1 MSRSGRDRSEAWERA
16 DSGGGWLDRPLEWAV
31 PLGRIAGIDLRLH
44 LLLPLFAGVE
54 LLRASLGPSAMGLA
68 PTAMAL
74 AWLAVSVLLHELG
87 HAFACRR
94 MGGHCDEILLW
105 PLGGLA
111 ECDPPHDWLSHV
123 VTAVGGPIVNLAL
136 LLGCGIALG
145 IGGAPIAGAAIPN
158 PLDPFAG
165 LNLLGGSAWMEAV
178 FLLGWVNSILLAINV
193 VPMLPLDGGRIVE
206 GVLRRRRGA
215 HESLQIAIRVG
226 YGAAIALAIAGIL
239 IDQLT
244 LLVLAA
250 LGALWGHR
258 LSQTLQRDL
267 VGEESEGL
275 PAGAFSSRGDSR
287 SQREAR
293 RLEEAE
299 RREEERQRRE
309 AEAVAQR
316 QQEVDRILAKIR
328 REGMQSLN
336 AAERKSLERET
347 KRRRGEGEG

>member
-1 MSRSGRDRSEAWERA
+1 MSRRPDRDRPEAWERA

-44 LLLPLFAGVE
+44 LLLPLFAAVE
-54 LLRASLGPSAMGLA
+54 LLRASLGNSALGVG

-136 LLGCGIALG
+136 VAGCGVALA
-145 IGGAPIAGAAIPN
+145 IGGAPIGGAAIPN
-158 PLDPFAG
+158 PLDPRAG
-165 LNLLGGSAWMEAV
+165 LALVGGGGWMEAV

-206 GVLRRRRGA
+206 GFLRRRRGE
-215 HESLQIAIRVG
+215 HESLRLAIRVG
-226 YGAAIALAIAGIL
+226 YVAAVGLAITGIL
-239 IDQLT
+239 VDQLT

-258 LSQTLQRDL
+258 LSQALQRDL
-267 VGEESEGL
+267 VGDEEDGL
-275 PAGAFSSRGDSR
+275 PAGVFSPRADAR

-293 RLEEAE
+293 RREEVE
-299 RREEERQRRE
+299 RREEERQRRQEE
-309 AEAVAQR
+309 AEARR
-316 QQEVDRILAKIR
+316 QEELDRILAKIR
-328 REGMQSLN
+328 RDGMGSLT
-336 AAERKSLERET
+336 AAERKALERET
-347 KRRRGEGEG
+347 KRRGG

>member
-16 DSGGGWLDRPLEWAV
+16 DSGGGWLDRPLDWAV

-54 LLRASLGPSAMGLA
+54 LLRASLGNSALGLA

-74 AWLAVSVLLHELG
+74 SWLAVSVLLHEFG

-111 ECDPPHDWLSHV
+111 ECDPPHDWASHV
-123 VTAVGGPIVNLAL
+123 VTATGGPVVNLGL
-136 LLGCGIALG
+136 LAGCGVALAA
-145 IGGAPIAGAAIPN
+145 GGAPIAGAAIPN
-158 PLDPFAG
+158 PLDPRAG
-165 LNLLGGSAWMEAV
+165 LALVGGGGWMEAV
-178 FLLGWVNSILLAINV
+178 FLLGWVNSILLAINL

-206 GVLRRRRGA
+206 GVLRRRRGE
-215 HESLQIAIRVG
+215 HESLRLAIRVG
-226 YGAAIALAIAGIL
+226 YVAAIGLAIGGIL
-239 IDQLT
+239 VDQLT

-258 LSQTLQRDL
+258 LSQLMKRE
-267 VGEESEGL
+267 VGGEEEGGL
-275 PAGAFSSRGDSR
+275 PAGAFTPRGDAR

-293 RLEEAE
+293 RREEAE
-299 RREEERQRRE
+299 RREEERQRRHEE
-309 AEAVAQR
+309 AETRR
-316 QQEVDRILAKIR
+316 QDELDRILDKIR
-328 REGMQSLN
+328 RDGMDSLTS
-336 AAERKSLERET
+336 AERKSLERET
-347 KRRRGEGEG
+347 KRRRGG